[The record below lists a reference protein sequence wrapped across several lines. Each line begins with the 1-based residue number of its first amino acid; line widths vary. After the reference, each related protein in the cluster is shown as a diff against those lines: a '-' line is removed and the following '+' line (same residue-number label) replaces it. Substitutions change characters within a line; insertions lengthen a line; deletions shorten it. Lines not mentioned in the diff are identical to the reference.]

1 MTLTELGT
9 SKAAQIAIAVSAVT
23 VVVTAMASIL
33 IAQITRQPIPG
44 EVQTIIA
51 FIIGS
56 GTTLLGH
63 QQGSNATLK
72 AQQSVPEVMQA
83 TVNAQSSTTNGV
95 H

>member
-1 MTLTELGT
+1 
-9 SKAAQIAIAVSAVT
+9 
-23 VVVTAMASIL
+23 MASIL
-33 IAQITRQPIPG
+33 IAQITRQPIPS

-72 AQQSVPEVMQA
+72 AQQTVPEVQQA
-83 TVNAQSSTTNGV
+83 LTDARTPTANGV
-95 H
+95 Q